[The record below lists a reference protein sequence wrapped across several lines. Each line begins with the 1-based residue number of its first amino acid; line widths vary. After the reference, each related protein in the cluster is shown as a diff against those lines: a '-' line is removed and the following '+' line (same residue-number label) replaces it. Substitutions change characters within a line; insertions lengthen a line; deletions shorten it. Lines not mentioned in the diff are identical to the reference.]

1 MAQTPNIC
9 FGERASAGFTP
20 FIAALDH
27 FSWIKTEQE
36 LMEVVSITTR
46 ERPRQHDNPVDA
58 GGKRAEDIALGRVS
72 AQLMHFIANIAAD
85 EIQRG
90 DPTDLVSIRLPKR
103 AVQRSPRPGIR

>member
-1 MAQTPNIC
+1 
-9 FGERASAGFTP
+9 
-20 FIAALDH
+20 
-27 FSWIKTEQE
+27 
-36 LMEVVSITTR
+36 MEVVSITTR